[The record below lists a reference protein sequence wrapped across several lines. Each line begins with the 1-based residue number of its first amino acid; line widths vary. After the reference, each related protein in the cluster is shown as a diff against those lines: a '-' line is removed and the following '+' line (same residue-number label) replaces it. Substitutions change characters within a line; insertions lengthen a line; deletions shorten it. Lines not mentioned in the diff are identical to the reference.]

1 MVVNAHFRYSD
12 IVRFH
17 GVSPSVWVD
26 VRNLLDNRYHLV
38 SATFYDLPGTPQD
51 PLRILVGVELAF

>member
-17 GVSPSVWVD
+17 DLSPSLWVD
-26 VRNLLDNRYHLV
+26 VRNLLDSRYHLV
-38 SATFYDLPGTPQD
+38 SAAFYDLRGSPQD
-51 PLRILVGVELAF
+51 PLRILVGVDLAF